1 MESKEVEPMEWDQ
14 CHVVVAVDFVVV
26 VAVVVDFEAASWSPA
41 AAETAVEA
49 VVAVV
54 SKAVVLVAP
63 SAVSELTAVEVVA
76 VVLVVVVV
84 VVVVAVVVV
93 LDDPSA
99 VAESTS
105 DEVVA
110 EISLAYQTLHPPSPQ
125 CALKVEEF
133 WL

>member
-1 MESKEVEPMEWDQ
+1 MESKEVEPMEWNQ
-14 CHVVVAVDFVVV
+14 CHVVVAVDFVV

-41 AAETAVEA
+41 AVETAVEA

-54 SKAVVLVAP
+54 SKAVVLAAP
-63 SAVSELTAVEVVA
+63 STVAEPTVVEVVRI
-76 VVLVVVVV
+76 VV
-84 VVVVAVVVV
+84 
-93 LDDPSA
+93 
-99 VAESTS
+99 
-105 DEVVA
+105 EVVA